1 MNIVQNY
8 INARGRRIMK
18 FSAKFAGFLQAS
30 ALALYVGLFA
40 IVVQRAQLWAQANK
54 VMLGPATG
62 ITLFLLAF
70 VVSALIC
77 GSLAFGYPAFLFF
90 SNKKGAAVRTVLWNI
105 AWLLVFLGAFL
116 LSNIIYPYR

>member
-1 MNIVQNY
+1 
-8 INARGRRIMK
+8 MK

-30 ALALYVGLFA
+30 ALALYISLFA
-40 IVVQRAQLWAQANK
+40 IVAQRVQLWAQANN
-54 VMLGPATG
+54 VVLEPATG

-70 VVSALIC
+70 IVSALIC
-77 GSLAFGYPAFLFF
+77 GSLAFGYPIFLFF
-90 SNKKGAAVRTVLWNI
+90 SNKKGAAVKTVLWNI